1 MMDCTKI
8 SFPAIDISID
18 NWNSEDINEVLLFDE
33 YFYNKSNK
41 AFDIYCKDHVIV
53 DSKGC
58 VFKIVG
64 VEKLKS
70 WQNYIPFFIK
80 RKMYF
85 DDCKDNKSLEEL
97 RSFILKKLDK
107 IEDNDFK
114 IEWKNNVIKAT
125 NFNDLIL
132 GK

>member
-1 MMDCTKI
+1 MDYISI

-33 YFYNKSNK
+33 FFYNKSNK
-41 AFDIYCKDHVIV
+41 VFDIYCMNHIIV

-58 VFKIVG
+58 MFRIVG

-70 WQNYIPFFIK
+70 WQNYFPFFIK
-80 RKMYF
+80 RKMFF
-85 DDCKDNKSLEEL
+85 DDCKEKKTLEDL
-97 RSFILKKLDK
+97 RSIILNKIDQ

-114 IEWKNNVIKAT
+114 LQWKNNVKNAK
-125 NFNDLIL
+125 NYSDLIL
-132 GK
+132 GNN

>member
-1 MMDCTKI
+1 MMDCIKI

-41 AFDIYCKDHVIV
+41 VFNIYRKDHIIV

-58 VFKIVG
+58 MFKIVG

-85 DDCKDNKSLEEL
+85 DDCKDKKSLEEL
-97 RSFILKKLDK
+97 RSLILKKMDD

-114 IEWKNNVIKAT
+114 IEWKNNVIKAK
-125 NFNDLIL
+125 NFNDLI
-132 GK
+132 

>member
-1 MMDCTKI
+1 MMDCIKI
-8 SFPAIDISID
+8 SFPVIDISID
-18 NWNSEDINEVLLFDE
+18 NWNSEDINEILLFDE

-41 AFDIYCKDHVIV
+41 VFEIYRMNHTIV

-85 DDCKDNKSLEEL
+85 DDCKDKKSLEEL
-97 RSFILKKLDK
+97 RSFILKKMDE

-114 IEWKNNVIKAT
+114 IEWKNNVIKAK

>member
-8 SFPAIDISID
+8 SFPVIDISID

-33 YFYNKSNK
+33 YFYNKSNQ
-41 AFDIYCKDHVIV
+41 AFEIYRMNHTIV

-58 VFKIVG
+58 MFKIVG

-85 DDCKDNKSLEEL
+85 DDCKDKKSLEEL
-97 RSFILKKLDK
+97 RSFILKKMDE

-114 IEWKNNVIKAT
+114 IEWKNNVIKAK

>member
-1 MMDCTKI
+1 M
-8 SFPAIDISID
+8 
-18 NWNSEDINEVLLFDE
+18 FDE

-41 AFDIYCKDHVIV
+41 VFDTYCMNHIIV
-53 DSKGC
+53 GWKGC
-58 VFKIVG
+58 VFKFVG

-80 RKMYF
+80 RKIFF
-85 DDCKDNKSLEEL
+85 DDCKDKKSLEEL
-97 RSFILKKLDK
+97 KSFILKIMDE

-114 IEWKNNVIKAT
+114 IEWKNNVIKAQT
-125 NFNDLIL
+125 FSQLIK

>member
-8 SFPAIDISID
+8 SFPVIDISID
-18 NWNSEDINEVLLFDE
+18 NWNSEDINEVLLFNE
-33 YFYNKSNK
+33 YFYNKSNQV
-41 AFDIYCKDHVIV
+41 FEIYRMNHTIV

-58 VFKIVG
+58 MFKIVG

-114 IEWKNNVIKAT
+114 IEWKNNVIKAA

>member
-1 MMDCTKI
+1 MMDCIKI
-8 SFPAIDISID
+8 SFPVIDISID
-18 NWNSEDINEVLLFDE
+18 NWNSENINEILLFDE
-33 YFYNKSNK
+33 YFYNKSNQV
-41 AFDIYCKDHVIV
+41 FEIYRMNHTIV

-70 WQNYIPFFIK
+70 WQNYIPFFVK

-85 DDCKDNKSLEEL
+85 DDCKDKKSLEEL
-97 RSFILKKLDK
+97 RSFILKKMDE

-114 IEWKNNVIKAT
+114 IEWKNNVIKAK

>member
-8 SFPAIDISID
+8 SFPVIDISID
-18 NWNSEDINEVLLFDE
+18 NWNSEDINEVLLFNE
-33 YFYNKSNK
+33 YFYNKSNQV
-41 AFDIYCKDHVIV
+41 FEIYRMNHTIV

-70 WQNYIPFFIK
+70 WQNYIPFFFK